1 MENGEIR
8 LQYKLMDA
16 WCQRIYTIRINLTS
30 SQPVHYWRTGRKR
43 KSLTLTPE
51 AVEKIRQLLQNP
63 DLYGFRELESEAQRI
78 EVLDGTISVISY
90 TDGIQAQELYVS
102 NLGTYAVDREK
113 WPHAAAVR
121 IMLLTL
127 KDILEKA
134 GVPAAFFAEGWV

>member
-51 AVEKIRQLLQNP
+51 AVEKIRQLLQDS

-90 TDGIQAQELYVS
+90 TDGIQVQELYVS

-121 IMLLTL
+121 TMLLVL

-134 GVPAAFFAEGWV
+134 GVPAAFFAEGWA